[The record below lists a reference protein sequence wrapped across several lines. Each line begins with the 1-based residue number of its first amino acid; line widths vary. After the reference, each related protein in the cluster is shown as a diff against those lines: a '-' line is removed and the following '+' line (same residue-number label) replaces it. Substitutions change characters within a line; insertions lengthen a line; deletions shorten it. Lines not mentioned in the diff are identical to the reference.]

1 MAKITL
7 PEKIRLP
14 EINLP
19 EINLPDINIPFM
31 SAPVTVMGKENRPEK
46 ASFYMPNRL
55 DTHLL
60 RTLVAELGG
69 PEQVVFLV
77 EDVLRPAPAMMK
89 YMRSL
94 GKKILS
100 FNFREVNSR
109 TLREQMMGLMGLGL
123 NIIYV
128 PGTPVSLKGC
138 ISDVPKPFMRELGAL
153 HISPLPVFV
162 GTYKDGLLNTFSTNG
177 EYDWAEIRILPK
189 LAPGPLTGERVLEK
203 WLDASADSYA
213 GHPLLETSIARL
225 MVEGLRKNA
234 KVTLEDGMDGSNLP
248 YGKLLGVAMAL
259 AWHFK
264 KTVKEPRLGVILPP
278 GKAGVIVN
286 YACIFAG
293 IVPVN
298 INYTS
303 SDAAFESIVR
313 QSGIKHFVSARAFM
327 SKLPAF
333 PWPKGDAIIH
343 IDRVLKELGMAKIA
357 PWVAFAKFA
366 PMPVVARTFEL
377 DKRHGDDEAA
387 LLFTSGS
394 SGEPKGVPLTHRM
407 VIANCSQMLSKVEVS
422 PGDALLCSLPIFHS
436 FGMTVCTFLPALF
449 GLRMVTFPSPLDA
462 KKLNELIEQHQC
474 KLVVMTPTFAR
485 GLLRRAH
492 PHNYDCVKYFIVG
505 AEKLQKAVAD
515 EFMEKCN
522 TRLLEGY
529 GLTETSP
536 VCGTNLADVEPTKE
550 QPYYVP
556 GVQFGSIGHVFPG
569 MGIKITDPDD
579 DDKQL
584 PLSEQGMIWFKGAN
598 VFKGYIGRD
607 DLNAEIFKDGW
618 FKTGDL
624 GYVDLNNF
632 LTLGG
637 RRSRFSKIAGEMV
650 PHEVVE
656 NAILEFVPAPEGFEG
671 ARTVAIVGVPDPQK
685 GEALVLLSCVHDAGL
700 TQALDAIRTHLAD
713 QGLPRLWAPREII
726 PVEAIP
732 MLPTGKMDLKGC
744 QQLAYEALG
753 LPL

>member
-1 MAKITL
+1 MPSMPSFK
-7 PEKIRLP
+7 
-14 EINLP
+14 LP
-19 EINLPDINIPFM
+19 EINLPDLNLPFI
-31 SAPVTVMGKENRPEK
+31 SAPISIVGKENCP
-46 ASFYMPNRL
+46 AAPSFYLPNRL
-55 DTHLL
+55 DALTL
-60 RTLVAELGG
+60 RALVNELGG
-69 PEQVVFLV
+69 NEGVVFLV
-77 EDVLRPAPAMMK
+77 EDVLLPNKAMMK

-100 FNFREVNSR
+100 FNFRKANSR
-109 TLREQMMGLMGLGL
+109 KLREQMMGLMGLGY

-128 PGTPVSLKGC
+128 PGRPIAIKGC
-138 ISDVPKPFMRELGAL
+138 ISDVPMPFMRELAAL
-153 HISPLPVFV
+153 HISPVPVFV
-162 GTYKDGLLNTFSTNG
+162 GTYKDDLLNTFTTDTQ
-177 EYDWAEIRILPK
+177 YDWADIRILPK
-189 LAPGPLTGERVLEK
+189 LSPGPLTGERVLEK
-203 WLDASADSYA
+203 WLEASADSYA
-213 GHPLLETSIARL
+213 AHPLLETSLARIV
-225 MVEGLRKNA
+225 VEGMRKYA
-234 KVTLEDGMDGSNLP
+234 KITLEDGMDGSNLP

-259 AWHFK
+259 ARHFK
-264 KTVKEPRLGVILPP
+264 QTVEEPRLGVILPP

-286 YACIFAG
+286 YACLLAG

-313 QSGIKHFVSARAFM
+313 QSGLKHFVSARAFM

-377 DKRHGDDEAA
+377 DARHGDDEAA

-407 VIANCSQMLSKVEVS
+407 VIANCTQMLSKVEVA
-422 PGDALLCSLPIFHS
+422 PGDSLLCSLPIFHS
-436 FGMTVCTFLPALF
+436 FGMTVCTFLPAFL

-462 KKLNELIEQHQC
+462 KKLNELIHQHKC
-474 KLVVMTPTFAR
+474 RLVVMTPTFAR
-485 GLLRRAH
+485 GLLRRADKDT
-492 PHNYDCVKYFIVG
+492 YASVKYFIVG
-505 AEKLQKAVAD
+505 AEKLQPALAE
-515 EFMEKCN
+515 EFMEKCGVQ
-522 TRLLEGY
+522 LLEGY

-536 VCGTNLADVEPTKE
+536 VCGTNLENVEGTAE

-556 GVQFGSIGHVFPG
+556 GTKFGSIGHVFPG
-569 MGIKITDPDD
+569 MAVKITDPDD

-584 PLSEQGMIWFKGAN
+584 PLSQQGMLWFKGAN
-598 VFKGYIGRD
+598 VFTGYIGRE

-624 GYVDLNNF
+624 GSVDLNNF

-637 RRSRFSKIAGEMV
+637 RRSRFSKVAGEMV

-656 NAILEFVPAPEGFEG
+656 NAILEFVPTPEGFEG
-671 ARTVAIVGVPDPQK
+671 GRTVTIVGVPDTQK
-685 GEALVLLSCVHDAGL
+685 GEALVLLSCVHNANL
-700 TQALDAIRTHLAD
+700 TQALDEIRTYLAD